1 MMTGD
6 LMKKLPAGQQYKSI
20 NTQTGVVDADPHRLI
35 QMLFTGALEQISVA
49 KGCMQRAD
57 LAGKGEAISRAIGI
71 VGGLLDSVNVDAEQ
85 ENLVDRSDAIPL
97 GANLTALYSFVTRR
111 LSEANI
117 ANDELGLDESANV
130 LRELQSGWNEIRT
143 EVLAQ
148 PSSESVPV

>member
-1 MMTGD
+1 
-6 LMKKLPAGQQYKSI
+6 MKQLKAGQQYKSI

-35 QMLFTGALEQISVA
+35 QMLFAGALEQISVA

-71 VGGLLDSVNVDAEQ
+71 VGGLLDSVNEDAEQ
-85 ENLVDRSDAIPL
+85 ESLGDRSDTTPL

-117 ANDELGLDESANV
+117 ANDESGLDESANV
-130 LRELQSGWNEIRT
+130 LRELQAGWNEIRA

-148 PSSESVPV
+148 PASESVPV

>member
-1 MMTGD
+1 
-6 LMKKLPAGQQYKSI
+6 MKQLKAGQQYKSI

-35 QMLFTGALEQISVA
+35 QMLFAGALEQISVA

-71 VGGLLDSVNVDAEQ
+71 VGGLLDSVNVDVEQ
-85 ENLVDRSDAIPL
+85 ESLGDQSSAGPL
-97 GANLTALYSFVTRR
+97 GANLNALYSFVTRR

-117 ANDELGLDESANV
+117 ANDESGLDESANV
-130 LRELQSGWNEIRT
+130 LRELQAGWNEIRA

-148 PSSESVPV
+148 SASESVPV